1 MAFGLS
7 GTCMIPEGTRYFL
20 PPEARQRRELLER
33 LVGLLYGW
41 GYEPVELPSLEI
53 YDPGHTLAERAF
65 KLVDKTGEVL
75 ALRSE
80 FTTAVAGLLRSN
92 GRLVS
97 GQPVRMQ
104 YAGTLWLR
112 EANAELGR
120 SREFSQVGAE
130 LVGVSSPQADA
141 EVLELA
147 WEALQLIGFPEAKI
161 EVGLPALVRDL
172 LDATGLPDEKKER
185 LRQAIHRKNSPE
197 LLSLLKD
204 YLVHPSLQKALLAL
218 PDLYGGREV
227 LEEARRLPLSGKA
240 QADLDW
246 LEAVLALLPEV
257 PLLLD
262 LGRARLLTFYTGLN
276 FQAYTPDFGLPLL
289 GGGRYDGALLPY
301 AAGFALGLE
310 RVMEALRLPLSEV
323 PPEVLAL
330 DRALARKLRSEGKR
344 VELAWTANLRDLKE
358 YALEKGIRW
367 LAVEG
372 RLEPIG

>member
-1 MAFGLS
+1 
-7 GTCMIPEGTRYFL
+7 MIPEGTRYFL
-20 PPEARQRRELLER
+20 PPEARLRRELQER
-33 LVGLLYGW
+33 LAGLLYGW
-41 GYEPVELPSLEI
+41 GYEPVELPSLEV
-53 YDPGHTLAERAF
+53 YDPQHTLAERSF
-65 KLVDKTGEVL
+65 KLVDKNGEVL
-75 ALRSE
+75 VLRSE

-92 GRLVS
+92 GRLAS

-147 WEALQLIGFPEAKI
+147 WEALRLIGFPEAKI

-172 LDATGLPDEKKER
+172 LDSTGLSDAQKEL
-185 LRQAIHRKNSPE
+185 LRQAIHRKNSPQ
-197 LLSLLKD
+197 LGFLLKD
-204 YLVHPSLQKALLAL
+204 YQVHPGLQQAIQAL

-227 LEEARRLPLSGKA
+227 LEEARKLSLSGRA

-246 LEAVLALLPEV
+246 LEAVLNLLPEV

-310 RVMEALRLPLSEV
+310 RVMEALRLPLSEA

-330 DRALARKLRSEGKR
+330 DRAMARRLRTEGKR
-344 VELAWTANLRDLKE
+344 VELAWTHDLHDLRE
-358 YALEKGIRW
+358 YALDRGIRW
-367 LAVEG
+367 LARDG
-372 RLEPIG
+372 KLEEVRSG

>member
-1 MAFGLS
+1 
-7 GTCMIPEGTRYFL
+7 MIPEGTRYYL
-20 PPEARQRRELLER
+20 PPEARLRRELQER
-33 LVGLLYGW
+33 LAGLLYGW
-41 GYEPVELPSLEI
+41 GYEPVELPALEV
-53 YDPGHTLAERAF
+53 YDPQHPLAERSF
-65 KLVDKTGEVL
+65 KLVDKSGEVL

-92 GRLVS
+92 GRLTS
-97 GQPVRMQ
+97 GQPERMQ

-130 LVGVSSPQADA
+130 LIGVSSPQADA

-147 WEALQLIGFPEAKI
+147 WEALRLIGFSEAKI

-172 LDATGLPDEKKER
+172 LDSTGLSEVQQEL

-197 LLSLLKD
+197 LGSLLKE
-204 YLVHPSLQKALLAL
+204 YQVHPGLQQAILAL
-218 PDLYGGREV
+218 PDLYGGRGV
-227 LEEARRLPLSGKA
+227 LEEARKLPLAGRA
-240 QADLDW
+240 QAGLDW

-289 GGGRYDGALLPY
+289 GGGRYDGAMLPY

-310 RVMEALRLPLSEV
+310 RVIEALRPPFSAT

-330 DRALARKLRSEGKR
+330 DRAMARRLRAEGRR
-344 VELAWTANLRDLKE
+344 VELAWTTDLKDLRE

-367 LAVEG
+367 LAREG
-372 RLEPIG
+372 RLEEVQT

>member
-1 MAFGLS
+1 
-7 GTCMIPEGTRYFL
+7 MIPEGTRYFL
-20 PPEARQRRELLER
+20 PPEARLRREFQER
-33 LVGLLYGW
+33 LARLLYTW
-41 GYEPVELPSLEI
+41 GYEPVELPALEL
-53 YDPGHTLAERAF
+53 YDPQHALAERAF

-80 FTTAVAGLLRSN
+80 FTTAVAGLLQSQ
-92 GRLVS
+92 GLFLS
-97 GQPVRMQ
+97 GQPVRLQ
-104 YAGTLWLR
+104 YAGSLWLR

-120 SREFSQVGAE
+120 SREFTQVGAE

-147 WEALQLIGFPEAKI
+147 WEALRLIGFPEAKI

-172 LDATGLPDEKKER
+172 LDTTGLTQPAKER
-185 LRQAIHRKNSPE
+185 LRLAIHRKNSPE
-197 LLSLLKD
+197 LAALLQA
-204 YLVHPSLQKALLAL
+204 YQVHPTLQRVILAL

-227 LEEARRLPLSGKA
+227 LKEARRLPLSDKA

-262 LGRARLLTFYTGLN
+262 LGRARLLGFYTGLN

-310 RVMEALRLPLSEV
+310 RVMEALRLPLTEA

-330 DRALARKLRSEGKR
+330 DRAMARRLRAEGRR
-344 VELAWTANLRDLKE
+344 VELAWTQNLNDLRA
-358 YALEKGIRW
+358 YAQAKGIRW
-367 LAVEG
+367 LAYEG
-372 RLEPIG
+372 RLEPLG

>member
-1 MAFGLS
+1 
-7 GTCMIPEGTRYFL
+7 MIPEGTRYFL
-20 PPEARQRRELLER
+20 PPEARLRREMEER
-33 LVGLLYGW
+33 LFQLLFGW
-41 GYEPVELPSLEI
+41 GYEPVELPALEL
-53 YDPGHTLAERAF
+53 YDPQHTLAERSF

-80 FTTAVAGLLRSN
+80 FTTAVAGLLQSH
-92 GRLVS
+92 GQPTP
-97 GQPVRMQ
+97 GQPVRLQ

-120 SREFSQVGAE
+120 SREFRQVGAE

-172 LDATGLPDEKKER
+172 LEATGLPEDQKER

-197 LLSLLKD
+197 LEFLLD
-204 YLVHPSLQKALLAL
+204 HYQVHPGLHQALRAL

-227 LEEARRLPLSGKA
+227 LEEARRLPLSAKA

-310 RVMEALRLPLSEV
+310 RVMEALRLPLSET

-330 DRALARKLRSEGKR
+330 DQSLARKLRAEGKR
-344 VELAWTANLRDLKE
+344 VELAWTNNLTVLRE

-367 LAVEG
+367 LARDG
-372 RLEPIG
+372 KLEEVRSR

>member
-1 MAFGLS
+1 
-7 GTCMIPEGTRYFL
+7 MIPEGTRYFL
-20 PPEARQRRELLER
+20 PPEARLRRELQER
-33 LVGLLYGW
+33 LARLLYGW
-41 GYEPVELPSLEI
+41 GYEPVELPSLEV
-53 YDPGHTLAERAF
+53 YDPGHTLAERSF

-92 GRLVS
+92 GSPTLD
-97 GQPVRMQ
+97 QPVRIQ

-172 LDATGLPDEKKER
+172 LEATGLPDEQKEA
-185 LRQAIHRKNSPE
+185 LRQSIHRKNSPGLE
-197 LLSLLKD
+197 FLLSH
-204 YLVHPSLQKALLAL
+204 YQVHSGLHQALLAL
-218 PDLYGGREV
+218 PDLSGGREV
-227 LEEARRLPLSGKA
+227 LAEARRLPLSARA

-301 AAGFALGLE
+301 AVGFALGLE
-310 RVMEALRLPLSEV
+310 RVMEALRLPLSET

-330 DRALARKLRSEGKR
+330 DRALAQKLRAEGRR
-344 VELAWTANLRDLKE
+344 VELAWTNSLRELRE

-372 RLEPIG
+372 RLEEVSSRQ

>member
-1 MAFGLS
+1 
-7 GTCMIPEGTRYFL
+7 MIPEGTRYFL
-20 PPEARQRRELLER
+20 PPEARLRRELQER
-33 LVGLLYGW
+33 LAGLLYGW
-41 GYEPVELPSLEI
+41 GYEPVELPSLEV
-53 YDPGHTLAERAF
+53 YDPQHALAERAF

-92 GRLVS
+92 GRLVI
-97 GQPVRMQ
+97 GQPVRLQ
-104 YAGTLWLR
+104 YAGNLWLR

-147 WEALQLIGFPEAKI
+147 WEALRLIGFPEAKI

-172 LDATGLPDEKKER
+172 LDSTGLSDAQKEL
-185 LRQAIHRKNSPE
+185 LRQAIHRKNSPQ
-197 LLSLLKD
+197 LSFLLKD
-204 YLVHPSLQKALLAL
+204 YQVHPGLQQAIQAL

-227 LEEARRLPLSGKA
+227 LKEVRKLPLSDKA

-289 GGGRYDGALLPY
+289 GGGRYDGALLPF

-310 RVMEALRLPLSEV
+310 RVMEALRLPLSEP

-330 DRALARKLRSEGKR
+330 DRALARKLRVEGKR
-344 VELAWTANLRDLKE
+344 VELAWTHNLRDLRE
-358 YALEKGIRW
+358 YALEKGIGW
-367 LAVEG
+367 LAVDG
-372 RLEPIG
+372 RLEPIR

>member
-1 MAFGLS
+1 MV
-7 GTCMIPEGTRYFL
+7 PEGTRYFL
-20 PPEARQRRELLER
+20 PPEARLRREMEER
-33 LVGLLYGW
+33 LFRLLFAW
-41 GYEPVELPSLEI
+41 GYEPVELPALEF
-53 YDPGHTLAERAF
+53 YDPSHPLAERAF

-92 GRLVS
+92 GGPPSNR
-97 GQPVRMQ
+97 PVRLQ

-112 EANAELGR
+112 EATAELGR
-120 SREFSQVGAE
+120 SREFRQVGAE

-147 WEALQLIGFPEAKI
+147 WECLKEVGFPEARI

-172 LDATGLPDEKKER
+172 LEATGLPEDRKER

-197 LLSLLKD
+197 LSALLEA
-204 YLVHPSLQKALLAL
+204 YGVYPELARTLLAL

-227 LEEARRLPLSGKA
+227 LEEARRLPLSSKA
-240 QADLDW
+240 RADLDW
-246 LEAVLALLPEV
+246 LEAVLNLLPEV

-262 LGRARLLTFYTGLN
+262 LGRARLLGFYTGLN

-301 AAGFALGLE
+301 AVGFALGLE
-310 RVMEALRLPLSEV
+310 RVMEALRLPTSET
-323 PPEVLAL
+323 PPQALAL
-330 DRALARKLRSEGKR
+330 DRDLARRLREEGLR
-344 VELAWTANLRDLKE
+344 VELAWTSDLEELRA
-358 YALEKGIRW
+358 YARQRGIRW
-367 LAVEG
+367 LALEG
-372 RLEPIG
+372 RLEELAPA

>member
-1 MAFGLS
+1 
-7 GTCMIPEGTRYFL
+7 MIPEGTRYFL
-20 PPEARQRRELLER
+20 PPEARMRRELQER
-33 LVGLLYGW
+33 LAGLLYGW
-41 GYEPVELPSLEI
+41 GYEPVELPSLEV
-53 YDPGHTLAERAF
+53 YDPQHALAERAF

-92 GRLVS
+92 GRLVT
-97 GQPVRMQ
+97 GQPVRLQ
-104 YAGTLWLR
+104 YAGNLWLR

-147 WEALQLIGFPEAKI
+147 WEALRLIGFPEAKI

-172 LDATGLPDEKKER
+172 LDSTGLSDAQKEL
-185 LRQAIHRKNSPE
+185 LRQAIHRKNSPQ
-197 LLSLLKD
+197 LSFLLKD
-204 YLVHPSLQKALLAL
+204 YQVHPGLQQAIQAL

-227 LEEARRLPLSGKA
+227 LKEVRKLPLSDKA

-289 GGGRYDGALLPY
+289 GGGRYDGALLPF

-310 RVMEALRLPLSEV
+310 RVMEALRLPLSEP

-330 DRALARKLRSEGKR
+330 DRALARKLRVEGKR
-344 VELAWTANLRDLKE
+344 VELAWTHNLRDLRE
-358 YALEKGIRW
+358 YALEKGIGW
-367 LAVEG
+367 LAVDG
-372 RLEPIG
+372 RLEPIR

>member
-1 MAFGLS
+1 
-7 GTCMIPEGTRYFL
+7 MIPEGTRYFL
-20 PPEARQRRELLER
+20 PPEARLRRELQER
-33 LVGLLYGW
+33 LAGLLYGW
-41 GYEPVELPSLEI
+41 GYEPVELPSLEV
-53 YDPGHTLAERAF
+53 YDPQHTLAERSF
-65 KLVDKTGEVL
+65 KLVDKNGEVL
-75 ALRSE
+75 VLRSE

-92 GRLVS
+92 GRLAS

-120 SREFSQVGAE
+120 SREFGQVGAE
-130 LVGVSSPQADA
+130 LIGVSSPQADA

-147 WEALQLIGFPEAKI
+147 WEALRLIGFPEAKI

-172 LDATGLPDEKKER
+172 LDSTGLSDAQKEL
-185 LRQAIHRKNSPE
+185 LRQAIHRKNSPQ
-197 LLSLLKD
+197 LGFLLKD
-204 YLVHPSLQKALLAL
+204 YQVHPGLQQAIQAL

-227 LEEARRLPLSGKA
+227 LEEVRKLSLSGRA

-246 LEAVLALLPEV
+246 LEAVLNLLPEV

-310 RVMEALRLPLSEV
+310 RVMEALRLPLSEA

-330 DRALARKLRSEGKR
+330 DLAMARRLRTEGKR
-344 VELAWTANLRDLKE
+344 VELAWTHDLHDLRA
-358 YALEKGIRW
+358 YALDRGIRW
-367 LAVEG
+367 LARDG
-372 RLEPIG
+372 KLEEVRSG

>member
-1 MAFGLS
+1 
-7 GTCMIPEGTRYFL
+7 MIPEGTRYFL
-20 PPEARQRRELLER
+20 PPEARMRRELQER
-33 LVGLLYGW
+33 LAGLLYGW
-41 GYEPVELPSLEI
+41 GYEPVELPSLEV
-53 YDPGHTLAERAF
+53 YDPQHALAERAF

-92 GRLVS
+92 GRLVT
-97 GQPVRMQ
+97 GQPVRLQ
-104 YAGTLWLR
+104 YAGNLWLR

-147 WEALQLIGFPEAKI
+147 WEALRLIGFPEAKI

-172 LDATGLPDEKKER
+172 LDSTGLSDAQKEL
-185 LRQAIHRKNSPE
+185 LRQAIHRKNSPQ
-197 LLSLLKD
+197 LSFLLKD
-204 YLVHPSLQKALLAL
+204 YQVHPGLQQAIQAL

-227 LEEARRLPLSGKA
+227 LKEVRKLPLSDKA

-310 RVMEALRLPLSEV
+310 RVMEALRLPLSEP

-330 DRALARKLRSEGKR
+330 DRALARKLRVEGKR
-344 VELAWTANLRDLKE
+344 VELAWTHNLRDLRE
-358 YALEKGIRW
+358 YALEKGIGW
-367 LAVEG
+367 LAVDG
-372 RLEPIG
+372 RLEPIR

>member
-1 MAFGLS
+1 
-7 GTCMIPEGTRYFL
+7 MIPEGTRYFL
-20 PPEARQRRELLER
+20 PPEARLRREFQER
-33 LVGLLYGW
+33 LAQLLYTW
-41 GYEPVELPSLEI
+41 GYEPVELPALEF
-53 YDPGHTLAERAF
+53 YDPQHALAERAF

-80 FTTAVAGLLRSN
+80 FTTAVAGLLQSQ
-92 GRLVS
+92 GISLS
-97 GQPVRMQ
+97 GQPVRLQ
-104 YAGTLWLR
+104 YAGSLWLR

-120 SREFSQVGAE
+120 SREFTQVGAE

-147 WEALQLIGFPEAKI
+147 WEALRLIGFPEAKL

-172 LDATGLPDEKKER
+172 LDSTGLSPEEKER
-185 LRQAIHRKNSPE
+185 LRLAIHRKNSPE
-197 LLSLLKD
+197 LAALLRE
-204 YLVHPSLQKALLAL
+204 YGVHPTLQQTILAL

-227 LEEARRLPLSGKA
+227 LKEARQLPLSDKA

-262 LGRARLLTFYTGLN
+262 LGRARLLGFYTGLN

-310 RVMEALRLPLSEV
+310 RVMEALRLPLSEA

-330 DRALARKLRSEGKR
+330 DRALARRLRAEGRR
-344 VELAWTANLRDLKE
+344 VELAWTQNLNDLRE
-358 YALEKGIRW
+358 YAREKGIRW
-367 LAVEG
+367 LAHEG
-372 RLEPIG
+372 RLEPLG

>member
-1 MAFGLS
+1 
-7 GTCMIPEGTRYFL
+7 MIPEGTRYFL
-20 PPEARQRRELLER
+20 PPEARLRRELQER
-33 LVGLLYGW
+33 LAGLLYGW
-41 GYEPVELPSLEI
+41 GYEPVELPSLEV
-53 YDPGHTLAERAF
+53 YDPQHTLAERSF

-80 FTTAVAGLLRSN
+80 FTTAVAGLLHSN
-92 GRLVS
+92 GQFSS

-112 EANAELGR
+112 EASAELGR
-120 SREFSQVGAE
+120 SREFSQIGAE
-130 LVGVSSPQADA
+130 LIGVSSPQADA

-147 WEALQLIGFPEAKI
+147 WEALRLIGFPEAKI

-172 LDATGLPDEKKER
+172 LDSTGLTNVQKEL

-197 LLSLLKD
+197 LGFWLED
-204 YLVHPSLQKALLAL
+204 YQVHPGLQRAIQAL

-227 LEEARRLPLSGKA
+227 LEEARKLPLSGRA

-246 LEAVLALLPEV
+246 LEAVLNLLPEV

-289 GGGRYDGALLPY
+289 GGGRYDGAMLPY

-310 RVMEALRLPLSEV
+310 RVMEALRPPLSEA
-323 PPEVLAL
+323 PSEVLAL
-330 DRALARKLRSEGKR
+330 DLAMARRLRAEGKR
-344 VELAWTANLRDLKE
+344 VELAWTYNLTDLRE

-367 LAVEG
+367 LARDG
-372 RLEPIG
+372 KLEEVRSG

>member
-1 MAFGLS
+1 
-7 GTCMIPEGTRYFL
+7 MIPEGTRYFL
-20 PPEARQRRELLER
+20 PPEARLRHELQER
-33 LVGLLYGW
+33 LAGLLYAW
-41 GYEPVELPSLEI
+41 GYEPVELPALEL
-53 YDPGHTLAERAF
+53 YDPQHPLAERAF

-80 FTTAVAGLLRSN
+80 FTTAVARLLRSN
-92 GRLVS
+92 GGMTP

-172 LDATGLPDEKKER
+172 LDTTGLPDGKKER

-197 LLSLLKD
+197 LESLLKD
-204 YLVHPSLQKALLAL
+204 YLIHPSLQKALLAL

-246 LEAVLALLPEV
+246 LEAVLNLLPEV

-289 GGGRYDGALLPY
+289 GGGRYDGAMLPY

-310 RVMEALRLPLSEV
+310 RVMEALRPPLFLT

-330 DRALARKLRSEGKR
+330 DRALARKLRREGKR
-344 VELAWTANLRDLKE
+344 VELAWTYNLTDLRE

-367 LAVEG
+367 LARDG
-372 RLEPIG
+372 KLEEVRSG

>member
-1 MAFGLS
+1 
-7 GTCMIPEGTRYFL
+7 MIPEGTRYFL
-20 PPEARQRRELLER
+20 PPEARLRRELQER

-41 GYEPVELPSLEI
+41 GYEPVEMPSLEV
-53 YDPGHTLAERAF
+53 YDPQHTLAERSF
-65 KLVDKTGEVL
+65 KLVDKSGEVL

-80 FTTAVAGLLRSN
+80 FTTAVAGLLHSN
-92 GRLVS
+92 GQLSS

-112 EANAELGR
+112 EASAELGR
-120 SREFSQVGAE
+120 SREFSQIGAE
-130 LVGVSSPQADA
+130 LIGVSSPQADA
-141 EVLELA
+141 EILELA
-147 WEALQLIGFPEAKI
+147 WEALRLIGFPEAKI

-172 LDATGLPDEKKER
+172 LDSTGLTNVQKEL

-197 LLSLLKD
+197 LGFWLED
-204 YLVHPSLQKALLAL
+204 YQVHPGLQRAIQAL

-227 LEEARRLPLSGKA
+227 LEEARKLPLSGRA

-246 LEAVLALLPEV
+246 LEAVLNLLPEV

-289 GGGRYDGALLPY
+289 GGGRYDGAMLPY

-310 RVMEALRLPLSEV
+310 RVMEALRLPLFET

-330 DRALARKLRSEGKR
+330 DRVLARRLRAEGRR
-344 VELAWTANLRDLKE
+344 VELAWTNNLYDLRE

-367 LAVEG
+367 LAVDG
-372 RLEPIG
+372 QLEEMRSG